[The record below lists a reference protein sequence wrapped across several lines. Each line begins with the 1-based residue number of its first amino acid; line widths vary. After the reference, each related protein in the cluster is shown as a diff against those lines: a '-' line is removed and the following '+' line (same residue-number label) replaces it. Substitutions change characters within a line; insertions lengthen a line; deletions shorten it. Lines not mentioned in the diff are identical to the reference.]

1 MKIYRGNIG
10 IDLSLDEFTSLL
22 DDEEKIDELLNII
35 YALEMDEAMS
45 YDSKDIEQ
53 FEEDLFQE
61 MAEYKRRQ
69 HANDDI
75 IKMERILAHLK
86 KYGR

>member
-53 FEEDLFQE
+53 FEEYLFQE